1 MRSSR
6 KKVASPSKTELQN
19 KVLSRGV
26 EDVIDRKHLK
36 KALSG
41 GKKLRVKLGIDPTA
55 SDLHIGTAVVL
66 RKLKQFQ
73 DLGHKVVFIIGDFTA
88 MVGDPSG
95 QVSERKALSKGE
107 IKKNMKNYLSQAGKI
122 IDIDKAEVRYNS
134 EWLGR
139 SVEEILE
146 LTKAATINQVSER
159 ADFQDRIKKHQKV
172 SLMEALYPLLQGF
185 DSVNIKADVELG
197 GTDQLL
203 NLLMGRQVQ
212 RYFGQ
217 AEQDVLTVPLLE
229 GTDGVRKMSKSYNNY
244 IGLDDK
250 PNDMYGKVMS
260 INDSLISKYFELCT
274 DIPDKEIKS
283 ILKGRPR
290 DAKARLAYEIVTI
303 YHREEAAG
311 KAEAEF
317 NKVFRQ
323 KRLPTK
329 IPVKNVKKGK
339 FTLDELVVTI
349 GAAKSKSEARRLIE
363 QGAVR
368 VDHARSFI
376 PKEEITIPKG
386 GILIQVG
393 KRVFVRA
400 KKD

>member
-1 MRSSR
+1 
-6 KKVASPSKTELQN
+6 VPSPNKTEL
-19 KVLSRGV
+19 KEKILSRGV
-26 EDVIDRKHLK
+26 EEIIDRKHLK
-36 KALSG
+36 KALAG
-41 GKKLRVKLGIDPTA
+41 NKKLRVKLGIDPTA
-55 SDLHIGTAVVL
+55 SDLHIGNAVVL

-73 DLGHKVVFIIGDFTA
+73 DLGHKVVLIIGDFTA

-95 QVSERKALSKGE
+95 QVSERKALSKAE
-107 IKKNMKNYLSQAGKI
+107 VKKNMKNYLSQAGKI
-122 IDIDKAEVRYNS
+122 IDLEKAEVRYNS
-134 EWLGR
+134 EWLGK

-159 ADFQDRIKKHQKV
+159 ADFQKRIKNNQKV
-172 SLMEALYPLLQGF
+172 VLMEALYPLLQGF
-185 DSVNIKADVELG
+185 DSVKIKADVELG

-212 RYFGQ
+212 RYYGQ
-217 AEQDVLTVPLLE
+217 TEQDVLTVPLLE
-229 GTDGVRKMSKSYNNY
+229 GTDGARKMSKSYNNY

-260 INDSLISKYFELCT
+260 IKDSLIGKYFELCT
-274 DIPDKEIKS
+274 DLPDKEIKS

-290 DAKARLAYEIVTI
+290 NAKARLAYEIVTV
-303 YHREEAAG
+303 YHGEEAAG
-311 KAEAEF
+311 RAENEF

-323 KRLPTK
+323 KKLPTK

-339 FTLDELVVTI
+339 FTLDELVVAI

-363 QGAVR
+363 QGAVKI
-368 VDHARSFI
+368 DHARTLT
-376 PKEEITIPKG
+376 PKEEIKIPKG
-386 GILIQVG
+386 GTLIQVG

-400 KKD
+400 KKN